1 MQQPSPAMHPVA
13 EGRDLSAGTGWVIQD
28 TFGSCQS
35 HTTSW
40 WFVGAARLS
49 ASGRLLLLKS
59 NSPQQ
64 TVDLAIIFLS
74 VSHPGFLLCNCWVG
88 FLRVWIF
95 FPGLIALVAVIL
107 LRALKQ
113 VTDTISKLMKKNG
126 IFFPFICSDLNW
138 VICLSCL
145 WIFVLSFLHR
155 LWLPNLPQLHF
166 HIPACLFFVN
176 HLASA
181 YLNIKNFFNH
191 QRQEH
196 SFMNIHI
203 FFLLRLD
210 SSSLPCSKAK
220 QSSIALITAAGVLI
234 GCLLLV
240 ARVPHP
246 PALLHE
252 LSCTCQQQQKNINN
266 ARINFSGWKTT
277 LQTCQTVLVTFFLFF
292 CFTPKIKKKKKNSE
306 GETWALEMNIC
317 QESWRKFHLHNDFV
331 LLH

>member
-1 MQQPSPAMHPVA
+1 M
-13 EGRDLSAGTGWVIQD
+13 
-28 TFGSCQS
+28 
-35 HTTSW
+35 
-40 WFVGAARLS
+40 
-49 ASGRLLLLKS
+49 
-59 NSPQQ
+59 
-64 TVDLAIIFLS
+64 DLAIIFLS
-74 VSHPGFLLCNCWVG
+74 VSHPGLLLCNCWVG

-95 FPGLIALVAVIL
+95 SPGLIALVAFIL
-107 LRALKQ
+107 PRTLKQ
-113 VTDTISKLMKKNG
+113 SDWYNIQTDEKEWDF
-126 IFFPFICSDLNW
+126 FFPFICSDLNW

-145 WIFVLSFLHR
+145 WNFVLSFLHR

-240 ARVPHP
+240 ARVPPSSRSP
-246 PALLHE
+246 PWAVVYLPTTTKKYQQCKNKFLRLKNNFAN
-252 LSCTCQQQQKNINN
+252 LSNSP
-266 ARINFSGWKTT
+266 RR
-277 LQTCQTVLVTFFLFF
+277 FFFF
-292 CFTPKIKKKKKNSE
+292 FRFTPKIKKKK
-306 GETWALEMNIC
+306 
-317 QESWRKFHLHNDFV
+317 
-331 LLH
+331 

>member
-1 MQQPSPAMHPVA
+1 
-13 EGRDLSAGTGWVIQD
+13 
-28 TFGSCQS
+28 
-35 HTTSW
+35 
-40 WFVGAARLS
+40 
-49 ASGRLLLLKS
+49 
-59 NSPQQ
+59 
-64 TVDLAIIFLS
+64 
-74 VSHPGFLLCNCWVG
+74 
-88 FLRVWIF
+88 
-95 FPGLIALVAVIL
+95 
-107 LRALKQ
+107 
-113 VTDTISKLMKKNG
+113 MKKNG
-126 IFFPFICSDLNW
+126 IFSPFICSDLNW

-145 WIFVLSFLHR
+145 WNFVLSFLHR

-252 LSCTCQQQQKNINN
+252 LSCTCQQQQKKIYQQCKNKFLRLKNN
-266 ARINFSGWKTT
+266 FANLSNSPRHFF
-277 LQTCQTVLVTFFLFF
+277 FFLVLHQ
-292 CFTPKIKKKKKNSE
+292 KIKKKKN
-306 GETWALEMNIC
+306 
-317 QESWRKFHLHNDFV
+317 
-331 LLH
+331 